1 MGPRFRGDDGDGALA
16 LQNKPAQI
24 GVLGEVADVLLHVIG
39 IDLDGLAMT
48 VRRGER
54 NLVEHALHH
63 RLQPPRT
70 DILHRR
76 IDGDRDVRQRVDGIV
91 GDVERDAFG
100 LQQRDILLDQRCF
113 RLGQDAAHVVARQ
126 R

>member
-1 MGPRFRGDDGDGALA
+1 MGPCFRGDDGDGAL

-63 RLQPPRT
+63 GLQPSRT
-70 DILHRR
+70 DVLHRR
-76 IDGDRDVRQRVDGIV
+76 IDGDRDVRQRIDGIV
-91 GDVERDAFG
+91 GYVERDAFG

-113 RLGQDAAHVVARQ
+113 RLGQDASHVVACQ